1 MTAAPTPVSTTPTTT
16 SSSSHREMS
25 PFATPQSSPHIAR
38 DTSETGTQIE
48 ESPQQHG
55 STQRL
60 TRNAYLQEMSHF
72 SLLSPLPDSTESP
85 DAGSNYYAYFVS
97 FAAATG
103 GFLFGYEVGIVDIVL
118 KMEPFMLFFGTG
130 FRESPNS
137 PVIPILNA
145 ADLNGNIVASFL
157 YGCVFGACIVWWM
170 ADYLGRR
177 RSILLGSCVFAVGGI
192 IQASS
197 PSIGYLYFG
206 RAVSGIAIGV
216 LSMVVPVY
224 ISEVARTR
232 LRGRMVSIQQLM
244 ITLGIFSASSVNAIL
259 LNTASGDLMWRTALA
274 IQVLPG
280 VLLMLILL
288 LLPFSPRWLVN
299 QGRDAEAVNVLAKL
313 RSLDPKSDFVM
324 HEYIEIRTAID
335 YERRIGDTTWTEVFK
350 PGIRDRVGVGVLI
363 QFFQQWTG
371 INVIM
376 YYAGMLLDELGY
388 TGEIALLVVI
398 NSIVNVCATMPGMF
412 LIEKVG
418 RRRLL
423 VFGGIGMTTGHL
435 LLCLFT
441 GLNKTV
447 NVATFR
453 GYAIAAVASI
463 YTFVLSFGSTWGP
476 VAWVYQSEI
485 FPIRVRAK
493 GTAIATVINWSMNA
507 IIAKTTPL
515 LLERVEQYIY
525 LVLECPKLCTQINV
539 YLLFAYEKIFAFWCI
554 VMTIYAYYY
563 VPETRGRALEEMD
576 DVFAEHQ
583 MHQQQRSAAHTANTN
598 GGEGTSTGG
607 PSSAASQSN
616 AMARA
621 VPSMEQLKPP
631 ISSLPDNRPN
641 NSAAIV
647 VGIIDG
653 EARKIRLHRPDAN
666 GSTENSPPTSPQG
679 GGGAGAL
686 WGRRRSILKNTRG
699 GAHESSSNGSASR

>member
-1 MTAAPTPVSTTPTTT
+1 
-16 SSSSHREMS
+16 
-25 PFATPQSSPHIAR
+25 
-38 DTSETGTQIE
+38 
-48 ESPQQHG
+48 
-55 STQRL
+55 
-60 TRNAYLQEMSHF
+60 
-72 SLLSPLPDSTESP
+72 
-85 DAGSNYYAYFVS
+85 
-97 FAAATG
+97 
-103 GFLFGYEVGIVDIVL
+103 
-118 KMEPFMLFFGTG
+118 MLYFGTG
-130 FRESPNS
+130 YRESPNS
-137 PVIPILNA
+137 EVIPRLNA

-197 PSIGYLYFG
+197 LSIAYLYIG

-350 PGIRDRVGVGVLI
+350 PGIRDRVAVGVLI

-447 NVATFR
+447 NVVTFR

-507 IIAKTTPL
+507 IIAKTTPI
-515 LLERVEQYIY
+515 LLERVAQYIY
-525 LVLECPKLCTQINV
+525 L
-539 YLLFAYEKIFAFWCI
+539 IFAFWCI

-583 MHQQQRSAAHTANTN
+583 MHQQQRSAAHTNTN
-598 GGEGTSTGG
+598 GGEGSSSGG
-607 PSSAASQSN
+607 PSSAAAQP
-616 AMARA
+616 ARA
-621 VPSMEQLKPP
+621 VPPMDRLKPP
-631 ISSLPDNRPN
+631 IASLPDNRPN

-666 GSTENSPPTSPQG
+666 GSTEHSPPVSPQG
-679 GGGAGAL
+679 SLSGGL
-686 WGRRRSILKNTRG
+686 WGRRKNNRG
-699 GAHESSSNGSASR
+699 GARENSTRRSADREESADGSSESSPTDPVGR